1 MAKSNI
7 FKRIKKNIAVP
18 FKKLSS
24 SYICLLLIVFIIALF
39 VMALFSILLTK
50 YSIENYEP
58 KSNIKM
64 EASLWINRVN
74 DYWKTHKLVTT
85 DWPRFMNEHK
95 NFPSLH
101 FARYDK
107 SWLNSYVQKEK
118 HPEWKDIDFND
129 EKIIPSPFVM
139 FTIVDTTNG
148 NTNTSLVRT
157 FVQYAGPPVWNGDV
171 PYQTIVDKFN
181 EAISMN
187 YDKLYETDTPV
198 PPTSAIAGATETGAT
213 GATGATGT
221 GATGAGATATS
232 SPAAT
237 SMASSMNLSSFG
249 SK

>member
-24 SYICLLLIVFIIALF
+24 SYICLLLVLFIIALL
-39 VMALFSILLTK
+39 VIAIFSILLNK

-74 DYWKTHKLVTT
+74 DNWKTHKLVTT

-107 SWLNSYVQKEK
+107 SWINSYVQKEK

-129 EKIIPSPFVM
+129 EKIVPSPFVV

-157 FVQYAGPPVWNGDV
+157 FAQYTGPPASDGDV

-187 YDKLYETDTPV
+187 YDKLYETDAPV
-198 PPTSAIAGATETGAT
+198 PPATATGAT
-213 GATGATGT
+213 GATGAGV
-221 GATGAGATATS
+221 TGAGATGATGN
-232 SPAAT
+232 AAT
-237 SMASSMNLSSFG
+237 SMASRMSIPSFG
-249 SK
+249 RNN

>member
-7 FKRIKKNIAVP
+7 FKKIKKNIAVP

-39 VMALFSILLTK
+39 VMAVFSILLTK

-74 DYWKTHKLVTT
+74 DNWKTHKLVTS

-95 NFPSLH
+95 NFPSVH

-129 EKIIPSPFVM
+129 EKIVPSPFVV

-157 FVQYAGPPVWNGDV
+157 IAQYAGPPASDGDV

-198 PPTSAIAGATETGAT
+198 PPTTAT

-221 GATGAGATATS
+221 GATGTGATGTGATATGT
-232 SPAAT
+232 PAAT